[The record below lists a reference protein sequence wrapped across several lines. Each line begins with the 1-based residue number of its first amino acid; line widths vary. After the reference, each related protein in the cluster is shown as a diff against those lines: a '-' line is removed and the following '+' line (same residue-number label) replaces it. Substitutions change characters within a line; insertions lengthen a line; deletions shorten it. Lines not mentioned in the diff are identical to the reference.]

1 VGEGEVSDRL
11 TSRPLADLAGDPV
24 AWVLLIGLLLGIAIL
39 GTAVVPVPLAAAQT
53 MTTPKAYGLP
63 GWCRVGEV
71 DSDRRKSLDRT
82 CAVMTTGQLTISE
95 GADFSLNTHQT
106 LGGRS
111 HMRLAVRRWPL
122 TSTWTPAR

>member
-1 VGEGEVSDRL
+1 MGEGEVSDRL

-53 MTTPKAYGLP
+53 MTAPKAHGLP
-63 GWCRVGEV
+63 GWCPVGEV

-82 CAVMTTGQLTISE
+82 CAAMTTGQLTISE
-95 GADFSLNTHQT
+95 GADLSLNTHET

-122 TSTWTPAR
+122 TLTWTPAR